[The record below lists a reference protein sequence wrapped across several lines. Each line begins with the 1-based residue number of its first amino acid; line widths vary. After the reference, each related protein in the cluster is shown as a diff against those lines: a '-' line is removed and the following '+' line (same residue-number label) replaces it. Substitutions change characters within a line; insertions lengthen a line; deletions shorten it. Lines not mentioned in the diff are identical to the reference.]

1 MPSALVETRA
11 APPPPAPSS
20 KVSVPA
26 GEGER
31 HGAGDVPGAGAQ
43 QHLDTGRRLVR
54 NTFARGTGQLFTWAA
69 TAVVTVLMPR
79 YLGDDNLGRLAA
91 ATSLTFICGGLAT
104 LGINSYL
111 TREVAR
117 GGAQRGLVLN
127 ALALRLPLA
136 LLAGAVAAVVA
147 ALLNYDP
154 GVRQLVYL
162 LCLNVALVAIAGVLN
177 GTLEGLQSMRL
188 VAAADV
194 ISKGVLV
201 VAVALFLSQ
210 GLGLHGMAHA
220 WNLSALAMIAVAGYA
235 AWRAGALRGGLDV
248 RLWRPLLAGSLP
260 FFAWQAALTIY
271 GHVDVLLVS
280 LLTSPAVTGWYAA
293 AYRIVGVAS
302 FAPVIVAGVVF
313 PALSAS
319 ASRRPHEFRAI
330 AHRSLQAVLLLTVPI
345 AFGSIVLAGPLI
357 DFLGYPEPFR
367 NSVPLIMILAL
378 HIPIVGVDMIVG
390 SALNA
395 LDQQRRWAL
404 TGMAAAV
411 LNPGVNLLLIPFF
424 ERSTGNGA
432 LGAAITTV
440 LTEVF
445 MMAVGLFLLRGRV
458 FERRSLGV
466 TLRCLGAGLIMAG
479 AVWLLRD
486 RFLPVTVLAGAAVYF
501 LASLVLGTV
510 SLRDVM
516 RLRVYASSRP
526 SAPAAAPA
534 GGA

>member
-20 KVSVPA
+20 TVSVPA

-162 LCLNVALVAIAGVLN
+162 LCLNAALVAIAGVLN

-271 GHVDVLLVS
+271 GHLDVLLVS

-395 LDQQRRWAL
+395 LDQQRQWAL

-458 FERRSLGV
+458 FGRRSLGV
-466 TLRCLGAGLIMAG
+466 ALRCLGAGLIMAG

-486 RFLPVTVLAGAAVYF
+486 RFLPVTVLAGAAVYS
-501 LASLVLGTV
+501 LASLTLGTV
-510 SLRDVM
+510 SLRDAM

-526 SAPAAAPA
+526 AAAPA
-534 GGA
+534 

>member
-1 MPSALVETRA
+1 MTSAPVETAPVETHA
-11 APPPPAPSS
+11 APPAPAPS
-20 KVSVPA
+20 PA
-26 GEGER
+26 GDLPGE
-31 HGAGDVPGAGAQ
+31 GAQ
-43 QHLDTGRRLVR
+43 QLDTGRRLVR
-54 NTFARGTGQLFTWAA
+54 NTLVRGTGQLFTWVA

-79 YLGDDNLGRLAA
+79 YLGDDNLGRLAT

-111 TREVAR
+111 TKEVAR
-117 GGAQRGLVLN
+117 EGARRGLVLN

-147 ALLNYDP
+147 SLLNYDP

-162 LCLNVALVAIAGVLN
+162 LCLNVALVAVAGVLN

-194 ISKGVLV
+194 VSKGMLV

-210 GLGLHGMAHA
+210 GLGLQGVAHA
-220 WNLSALAMIAVAGYA
+220 WNLSALAMIAVSGYA
-235 AWRAGALRGGLDV
+235 VWRAGAFRGGLDA
-248 RLWRPLLAGSLP
+248 RLWRPLLAGSVP

-280 LLTSPAVTGWYAA
+280 MLTRPAVVGWYAA

-319 ASRRPHEFRAI
+319 ARQRPDEFRAI

-345 AFGSIVLAGPLI
+345 ALGSIVLAGPLI
-357 DFLGYPEPFR
+357 DFLGYPEPFV

-395 LDQQRRWAL
+395 LDQQRQWAF

-411 LNPGVNLLLIPFF
+411 LNPSVNLLLIPFF
-424 ERSTGNGA
+424 ERTSGNGA
-432 LGAAITTV
+432 LGAAVTTV
-440 LTEVF
+440 LTELF
-445 MMAVGLFLLRGRV
+445 MMAVGLYLLRGRV
-458 FERRSLGV
+458 FGLRSLSM
-466 TLRCLGAGLIMAG
+466 TLRCLGAGLVMAG

-486 RFLPVTVLAGAAVYF
+486 RFLPIPVLAGVAVYF
-501 LASLVLGTV
+501 LSSLALGTV
-510 SLRDVM
+510 SLSDVM
-516 RLRVYASSRP
+516 RVRLYASSRP
-526 SAPAAAPA
+526 TTAAA
-534 GGA
+534 G